1 MEHVKELIEALPG
14 VEFVHVSVNYTRDYD
29 KKSGLQPGNAKIYVK
44 GGKKKEIAQVIWM
57 NKLLGV
63 LLTGNKKVK
72 VKDSIGL
79 KWIITF
85 ERLL

>member
-1 MEHVKELIEALPG
+1 MNHIKELIEALPG
-14 VEFVHVSVNYTRDYD
+14 VEFVHVSANYTRDYD
-29 KKSGLQPGNAKIYVK
+29 KKSGLQPGTAKIYVK
-44 GGKKKEIAQVIWM
+44 GGKKKEIAHIIWM
-57 NKLLGV
+57 DKTIGV
-63 LLTGNKKVK
+63 LLTGNTRVK